1 MIVRYRAFPLHPETP
16 EEGQALED
24 LFRTSPEK
32 IAAMLIN
39 LKRTASDLGLPFG
52 PRAMTYNSRLA
63 QELGLWAD
71 SLGKGRDFH
80 HAAFHAY
87 FVLGKNLAKQQV
99 LRDICDQAGLPAAAA
114 GEVLANRSF
123 AAAVDRDWQAAREL
137 RVTAVPTF
145 ILGDHS
151 LVGAQPYEAL
161 LQLARQGGAVKRTA
175 PPT

>member
-1 MIVRYRAFPLHPETP
+1 MRYRAFPLHPETP
-16 EEGQALED
+16 EEGQTLED

-32 IAAMLIN
+32 IAAMLVH

-71 SLGKGRDFH
+71 SLGMGRGFH

-87 FVLGKNLAKQQV
+87 FVEGRNLAKKEA
-99 LRDICDQAGLPAAAA
+99 LLDICRQAGLPVAAAE
-114 GEVLANRSF
+114 EVIANRTF
-123 AAAVDRDWQAAREL
+123 AEAVDSDWQAAREL

-145 ILGDHS
+145 ILGDSS

-161 LQLARQGGAVKRTA
+161 EQLVRQGGAEKRPA
-175 PPT
+175 AE

>member
-1 MIVRYRAFPLHPETP
+1 MTVRYRAFPLHPETP

-52 PRAMTYNSRLA
+52 PRAMTFNSRLA

-71 SLGKGRDFH
+71 SLGKGREFH

-87 FVLGKNLAKQQV
+87 FALGKNLAK
-99 LRDICDQAGLPAAAA
+99 I
-114 GEVLANRSF
+114 EVLQEICREADLPVTAAEAVIANRSF
-123 AAAVDRDWQAAREL
+123 AAAVDGDWQAAREL

-145 ILGDHS
+145 ILGDSS

-161 LQLARQGGAVKRTA
+161 EQLARQGGAAKRT
-175 PPT
+175 TSRL

>member
-1 MIVRYRAFPLHPETP
+1 MRYRAFPLHPETP

-71 SLGKGRDFH
+71 SLGMGRAFH

-87 FVLGKNLAKQQV
+87 FAEGRNLAKTQV
-99 LRDICDQAGLPAAAA
+99 LLDICREAGLSVAAAE
-114 GEVLANRSF
+114 EVITRRSF
-123 AAAVDRDWQAAREL
+123 AEAVDGDWQAAREL

-145 ILGDHS
+145 ILGAS
-151 LVGAQPYEAL
+151 RLVGAQPYEAL
-161 LQLARQGGAVKRTA
+161 EQLVRQGGAAKRRA
-175 PPT
+175 SRL